1 MDRGERVANDLS
13 GYQVIQPAKELWGLS
28 KKPEVWR
35 GLLLLNNNYTAKYLS
50 QYYGRDL
57 LHDDKVQ
64 ALYSQRVSFL
74 YGMLFRESFG
84 FTDQFL
90 ETVSE
95 DRYQPPPNNSS
106 TAIKQ
111 PWDWKARRTD
121 PPVYTIGLHSRHM
134 YQANN
139 GSNVQNE
146 IKCLD
151 YLLGPERMTKC
162 LALYPSCRIATAR
175 LIIYGRICLN
185 ATVVWCWLHNLTLPW

>member
-1 MDRGERVANDLS
+1 M
-13 GYQVIQPAKELWGLS
+13 
-28 KKPEVWR
+28 WR

-50 QYYGRDL
+50 QFYWKDR
-57 LHDDKVQ
+57 LHDEKVQ

-74 YGMLFRESFG
+74 YGMLFLESFG

-121 PPVYTIGLHSRHM
+121 PSVYAIGLHSRRM

-146 IKCLD
+146 IKCLVPCTVYIMSD
-151 YLLGPERMTKC
+151 RHSTIANLRTYLLERNCSVVLAHGPYDRSAFPTHV
-162 LALYPSCRIATAR
+162 PS
-175 LIIYGRICLN
+175 
-185 ATVVWCWLHNLTLPW
+185 TLPW